1 MNYDLSNNDRFFL
14 NQLIPMWD
22 AGKTVDLQGDL
33 KYVFHREKGTNYNPA
48 QFEYTLKTISEFIVD
63 HGFARDAGRAYSY
76 TLQPK
81 ANMLLQKGSIEQF
94 EQYLGL
100 QKGTGFANIS
110 RTEAPRPADTAEQP
124 ASPAP
129 TMLTGKPGKFAAP
142 ANIDLHPKPE
152 PAPTSSLY
160 TPPQPPQPRRQPETS
175 YYNPVQHKENKAAT
189 SLFSILRIILA
200 VGILFLL
207 WYFLHGE
214 G

>member
-22 AGKTVDLQGDL
+22 AGKTIDLQGDL

-48 QFEYTLKTISEFIVD
+48 QFEYTLKTLSEFIVD
-63 HGFARDAGRAYSY
+63 HGFARDAGRGYSY

-81 ANMLLQKGSIEQF
+81 ANMLLQKGTIEQF

-100 QKGTGFANIS
+100 QKGTGFANIG
-110 RTEAPRPADTAEQP
+110 RPEQP
-124 ASPAP
+124 KPAESAEKP
-129 TMLTGKPGKFAAP
+129 ATNPLLTEKPGKFAAP
-142 ANIDLHPKPE
+142 ANIDLIAKQDTLPVSNPHI
-152 PAPTSSLY
+152 
-160 TPPQPPQPRRQPETS
+160 PPPPPSAPRRQPETS
-175 YYNPVQHKENKAAT
+175 YYNPAQHKENKSST
-189 SLFSILRIILA
+189 SLFSLLRIILA

-214 G
+214 N